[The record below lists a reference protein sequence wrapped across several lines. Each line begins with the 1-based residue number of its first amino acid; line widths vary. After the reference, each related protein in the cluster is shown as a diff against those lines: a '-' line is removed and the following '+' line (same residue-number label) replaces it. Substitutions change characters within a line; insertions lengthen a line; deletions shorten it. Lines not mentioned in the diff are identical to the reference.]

1 MRHTIDLNCD
11 LGEYS
16 SKTEE
21 QKEIAIIP
29 YVSSANIA
37 CGLHAGNQLSI
48 KKTISRAVQNNVGV
62 GAHPSFPDRD
72 NFGRKAMTMAEDVLR
87 QVIRRQLEDFA
98 NCASAVGAQM
108 THVKAHGAL
117 YNMAAVDL
125 SLAAV
130 ICETI
135 YDINPH
141 LLVFGLANSF
151 WVRAANDAGI
161 VLIEEAFADRRYL
174 SGSQLVPRSNKQALI
189 SDALEAEQQVLR
201 LVRDKVVTSI
211 DGAEHGVEAG
221 TICIHGDSDFA
232 LNIVS
237 GVEKSLLVNQI
248 DISYPTCSEVTGR

>member
-1 MRHTIDLNCD
+1 MRHAIDLNCD
-11 LGEYS
+11 LGEYV

-21 QKEIAIIP
+21 EKEMAIIP

-37 CGLHAGNQLSI
+37 CGLHAGNQRSI
-48 KKTISRAVQNNVGV
+48 KNTISRAVQNNVGV

-72 NFGRKAMTMAEDVLR
+72 NFGRKAMTMPEDALR
-87 QVIRRQLEDFA
+87 EVIRRQLDDFA

-125 SLAAV
+125 SLATV
-130 ICETI
+130 VCETI

-151 WVRAANDAGI
+151 WVRAANDVGI

-174 SGSQLVPRSNKQALI
+174 SSSQLVPRSNKHALI
-189 SDALEAEQQVLR
+189 NHVLEAEQQVLK
-201 LVRDKVVTSI
+201 LVRDKIVTSI
-211 DGAEHGVEAG
+211 DGTEHEVKAG

-237 GVEKSLLVNQI
+237 GLEESLLANQI
-248 DISYPTCSEVTGR
+248 DICYPTYSGLTNR